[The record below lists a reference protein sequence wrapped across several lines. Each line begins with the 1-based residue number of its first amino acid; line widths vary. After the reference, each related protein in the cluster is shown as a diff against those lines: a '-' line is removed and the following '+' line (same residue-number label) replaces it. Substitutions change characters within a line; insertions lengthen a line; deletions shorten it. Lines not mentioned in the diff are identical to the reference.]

1 MLEDEESSEEKVLD
15 ELMLFEE
22 PSEGLPLQQ
31 GIERKGGEGYGSI
44 HYCITSTQTCRLHC
58 FKEEEDESI
67 VKREWEI
74 VIRLPMV

>member
-31 GIERKGGEGYGSI
+31 GIERKGGEGYGSTTAS
-44 HYCITSTQTCRLHC
+44 HQLRPVDSNALKKKMMRAL
-58 FKEEEDESI
+58 
-67 VKREWEI
+67 
-74 VIRLPMV
+74 